1 MVVVVFEVFQKLHSP
16 LSLFFFLK
24 SIKMTQ
30 EKPNINFNDLILLAY
45 KF

>member
-1 MVVVVFEVFQKLHSP
+1 MVVVVFEVFQSFIA
-16 LSLFFFLK
+16 LFFFFQ

-30 EKPNINFNDLILLAY
+30 EKLNINFNDLILVEY